1 MSVRCCF
8 VLPLHEGRTVGLPSA
23 VLAARS
29 SRHLLA
35 MPTIGSLTVAA
46 MAAGLASIAPDDVS
60 IIITTIVAVGV
71 YHLREKFMLLPFTWL
86 PQPPRVRRAPIKTD
100 PR

>member
-1 MSVRCCF
+1 MSVHCCC
-8 VLPLHEGRTVGLPSA
+8 VLPLHEDRTVGLLSA

-35 MPTIGSLTVAA
+35 MPTIGPLTVAA

-60 IIITTIVAVGV
+60 IITAIVAVGV
-71 YHLREKFMLLPFTWL
+71 HHLRDKFMLPPFVWL
-86 PQPPRVRRAPIKTD
+86 PQPPRVRRVLSQDRP
-100 PR
+100 